1 MPIVHRLPTGATVKE
16 LYGTALVCA
25 FPGCEEP
32 LFRENPGGAG
42 QSLNSRLAHIAARS
56 EGGPRWDALMTEVD
70 NRSAANLFLM
80 CLRHAAEIDELGWE
94 LRFPADLMLTWKAD
108 QVAAYDAAVSVGWQ
122 LSDEEVDE
130 VLQASA
136 IDSTIVLQA
145 QNIMVGGTGGSASG
159 ASGGG
164 GGAIGPGAV
173 GGPGGPVGRID
184 LEGTP
189 GEAPGAGGGGGG
201 LLAPGA
207 IMRDPEAPRASEGK
221 GFSAGVDGQDGGDT
235 MIMAG
240 ESVLLR
246 ARGGRRGL
254 AGTGDRVTSDRL
266 AVSALMLA
274 DYVEAGG
281 LVYMARGCWQ
291 NYSVLNL
298 PAKSFL
304 PVLVVIEAG
313 GVPPGEYT
321 LILEAMGPDGTSQSQ
336 MSFPVTVEEAGDIL
350 RISRSCGLEVT
361 FDAFG
366 LWTIIAKTPVAELAR
381 LDLLVKRTGEA

>member
-1 MPIVHRLPTGATVKE
+1 M
-16 LYGTALVCA
+16 
-25 FPGCEEP
+25 
-32 LFRENPGGAG
+32 
-42 QSLNSRLAHIAARS
+42 S
-56 EGGPRWDALMTEVD
+56 EAD
-70 NRSAANLFLM
+70 NRSEANLLLM
-80 CLRHAAEIDELGWE
+80 CLRHAAEIDGPGWE
-94 LRFPADLMLTWKAD
+94 LRFPADLLLTWKAD
-108 QVAAYDAAVSVGWQ
+108 QVAAYDAAAGGGYQ

-136 IDSTIVLQA
+136 IDSTIVIQG
-145 QNIMVGGTGGSASG
+145 QNIIVGGTGGSAPG

-184 LEGTP
+184 LAGTA
-189 GEAPGAGGGGGG
+189 GEAPGAGGGGGVV
-201 LLAPGA
+201 LAPGA
-207 IMRDPEAPRASEGK
+207 ITRDPDTPRASEGK
-221 GFSAGVDGQDGGDT
+221 GFSAGVDGQGGGDT
-235 MIMAG
+235 MFMAG
-240 ESVLLR
+240 DTVLVQ
-246 ARGGRRGL
+246 ARGGRGGL
-254 AGTGDRVTSDRL
+254 AGTGNRVTSDRI

-281 LVYMARGCWQ
+281 LVYIARGGWQ

-298 PAKSFL
+298 PAKSVL

-313 GVPPGEYT
+313 GVPPGEYA
-321 LILEAMGPDGTSQSQ
+321 LILEALGPDGTSRSQ

-366 LWTIIAKTPVAELAR
+366 LWTIIAKTPAAELAR
-381 LDLLVKRTGEA
+381 LDLLIKRTGEA